1 MKRLFILSLL
11 INLCISKNTFA
22 QQFFDKATVEFEVK
36 TNVKKSM
43 GNSSWAERMK
53 DMLPQFKTS
62 YYTFTFTGNKSIYQF
77 SHWEPNSK
85 LPPFLKGSDEASKWY
100 VDHNTGTMQM
110 KKDVFGTV
118 FDIEDSLT
126 NIEWK
131 YTNESRVIAGFN
143 CRKAVGVMMDSV
155 YVFAFYTDE
164 LMISGG
170 PCSIN
175 GLPGMVLGVTIP
187 RLYAS
192 WMATKVNVTSVN
204 ENVVTPLSGKKKYSL
219 TETGK
224 LIVDRTKEWVDSDDP
239 SGTNWVD
246 QLKWS
251 VML

>member
-1 MKRLFILSLL
+1 MKRLLIILFISF
-11 INLCISKNTFA
+11 NGFTQNASA
-22 QQFFDKATVEFEVK
+22 QQFFDKASIEFEVK

-43 GNSSWAERMK
+43 GNSTWAERMK
-53 DMLPQFKTS
+53 DMMPQFKTS
-62 YYTFTFTGNKSIYQF
+62 YYTYTYSGNKSIYQF

-85 LPPFLKGSDEASKWY
+85 LPPFLRGSDETSKWY
-100 VDHNTGTMQM
+100 VDHNTGIMQM

-126 NIEWK
+126 QIQWK

-175 GLPGMVLGVTIP
+175 GLPGMVLGLTIP

-192 WMATKVNVTSVN
+192 WIATKVNVASVN
-204 ENVVTPLSGKKKYSL
+204 ESAVAPLPGKKKYSI

-239 SGTNWVD
+239 SGNNWVD